1 MELFARCARE
11 PERLLAVTEDGRRYT
26 LGDLNTASE
35 RLGRAVRGHKLVF
48 LLCENTPG
56 LLLAYFS
63 CLNTGAVPL
72 LLDAHIA
79 PELLESLLAVYQ
91 PAFVCAP
98 GDLPPETG
106 QALKDYR
113 PHLTLE
119 DAQLLRRP
127 GTEGPELHPEL
138 ALLLTTS
145 GSTGSPKL
153 VRISASNLESNTK
166 SIVEYLGLTEAERP
180 VTTLTMSYSYGMS
193 ILNTHLLAGAAII
206 LTSRSVLERPFWELM
221 AREQV
226 TSLAGVPYTYRM
238 FQRIGLQSM
247 DLPALRTLT
256 QAGGKL
262 PVPLHREFA
271 RWAERTGRRFYVMY
285 GQTEASP
292 RMGYLPPEEAI
303 RKCGSMGIPVPGGQF
318 RLTQEDG
325 SEIQAADTVGELVYQ
340 GPNVAMGYAQQADDL
355 RLGDQWHGELHT
367 GDMVKR
373 DSDGFYY
380 IVGRK
385 NRFVKLYGNR
395 VSLDEVERLLSTHFP
410 QACFACVGRDDCLR
424 IFHDSPD
431 PDLTPGISDY
441 LSAQMHFPPRVFQ
454 VQSLESIPKNESGK
468 TKYRALEDI
477 AYPEKQGAQ

>member
-11 PERLLAVTEDGRRYT
+11 PERLLAITEEGRRYT
-26 LGDLNTASE
+26 LGDLNAASQQ
-35 RLGRAVRGHKLVF
+35 LSQAVGGHKLVF

-56 LLLAYFS
+56 LLLAYFA

-79 PELLESLLAVYQ
+79 PELLEGLLATYQ
-91 PAFVCAP
+91 PAFVCVP
-98 GDLPPETG
+98 SDLPRETG
-106 QALKDYR
+106 AVLKAYQ
-113 PHLTLE
+113 PTLTLE
-119 DAQLLRRP
+119 DAQLLHRP
-127 GTEGPELHPEL
+127 GTEGPELHPSL

-153 VRISASNLESNTK
+153 VRISARNLESNTK

-180 VTTLTMSYSYGMS
+180 VTNLAMNYSYGMS
-193 ILNTHLLAGAAII
+193 ILNTHLLAGAAIV
-206 LTSRSVLERPFWELM
+206 LTRRSVLERPFWELM
-221 AREQV
+221 ARERV

-238 FQRIGLQSM
+238 FQRAGLQSM
-247 DLPALRTLT
+247 DLPDLHTLT

-262 PVPLHREFA
+262 PEAMHREFA
-271 RWAERTGRRFYVMY
+271 AWAEQTGRRFCVMY

-303 RKCGSMGIPVPGGQF
+303 RKCGSMGIPVPGGRF
-318 RLTQEDG
+318 RLIQEDG
-325 SEIQAADTVGELVYQ
+325 GEIQGADTVGELVYQ

-367 GDMVKR
+367 GDMAKR

-385 NRFVKLYGNR
+385 KRFVKLYGNR
-395 VSLDEVERLLSTHFP
+395 VSLDEVERLLSTRFP
-410 QACFACVGRDDCLR
+410 QAGFACVGRDDCLR

-431 PDLTPGISDY
+431 PALTPEASDY
-441 LSAQMHFPPRVFQ
+441 LSEQMHFPPRVFQ
-454 VQSLESIPKNESGK
+454 IQALEAIPKNESGK
-468 TKYRALEDI
+468 TTYRALEAI
-477 AYPEKQGAQ
+477 AYPEP

>member
-1 MELFARCARE
+1 MELFDRCARE
-11 PERLLAVTEDGRRYT
+11 PERLLAVTEEGRRYT
-26 LGDLNTASE
+26 LGDLNAASE
-35 RLGRAVRGHKLVF
+35 RLGRAVGGHKLVF

-56 LLLAYFS
+56 LLMSYFS

-72 LLDAHIA
+72 LLDAHIS
-79 PELLESLLAVYQ
+79 PELLEGLLAAYQ
-91 PAFVCAP
+91 PAFVCVP
-98 GDLPPETG
+98 EDLPQETR
-106 QALKDYR
+106 QVLREYQ

-119 DAQLLRRP
+119 DTQLLCRP

-153 VRISASNLESNTK
+153 VRISTRNLESNTK

-180 VTTLTMSYSYGMS
+180 VTNLAMSYSYGMS
-193 ILNTHLLAGAAII
+193 ILNTHLLAGATIV
-206 LTSRSVLERPFWELM
+206 LTRRSVLERPFWELM
-221 AREQV
+221 EREQV

-238 FQRIGLQSM
+238 FQRAGLQSM
-247 DLPALRTLT
+247 ALPALRTLT

-262 PVPLHREFA
+262 PEALHREYA
-271 RWAERTGRRFYVMY
+271 AWAEQTGRRFCVMY

-303 RKCGSMGIPVPGGQF
+303 RKCGSMGIPVPGGRF
-318 RLTQEDG
+318 RLLQEDG
-325 SEIQAADTVGELVYQ
+325 GEIQTADTVGELVYQ

-367 GDMVKR
+367 GDMAKR
-373 DSDGFYY
+373 DEDGFYY

-385 NRFVKLYGNR
+385 KRFVKLYGNR
-395 VSLDEVERLLSTHFP
+395 VSLDEVERLLSTRFP
-410 QACFACVGRDDCLR
+410 QAGFACVGKDDCLR

-431 PDLTPGISDY
+431 PALTQDASDY

-454 VQSLESIPKNESGK
+454 VQALASIPKNESGK

-477 AYPEKQGAQ
+477 AQ